1 MIGICYH
8 LLTIYKSL
16 VKHNLSFI
24 IFENVKKNREA
35 KIENTEERWSKIAA
49 VAVLALAIYL
59 KEVTKI

>member
-1 MIGICYH
+1 MIGICYY